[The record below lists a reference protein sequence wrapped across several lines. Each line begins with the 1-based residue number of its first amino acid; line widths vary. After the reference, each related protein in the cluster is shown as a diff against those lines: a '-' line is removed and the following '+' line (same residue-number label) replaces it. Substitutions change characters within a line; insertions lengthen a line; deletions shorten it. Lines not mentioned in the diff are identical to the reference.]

1 MEKVIKHNK
10 KIIRLNINLFFFVLN
25 LIQLGLVVWYGMNF
39 KNRSGVQ
46 ALLEFLNS
54 FALGVTSS
62 LAVLLNIKI
71 SKSSGI
77 RVVSKEIKA
86 KAVVQPTNEAPQVVK
101 QTTPEPSKPII
112 TPTVQPKVEHFSNQP
127 SSAPLGS
134 FTPTAPTA
142 PTAPTTPTTPAAQE
156 TQETQETQVT
166 QEVPATPSA
175 PVTPEVQTPQVQ
187 PSVQQQPKVQPN
199 VRPQVHMPTVEIPTI
214 QMPKPQLDSLMQET
228 EANNIVEAKVVEEPQ
243 VQPTQT
249 QPQVQT
255 QPQPQPQVQSQTTNP
270 QSMDEQQINFLYQFL
285 GQLTSLEDDIK
296 KLKDLRDHNQDNAI
310 VELRNKTS
318 EKIDAQRQYLA
329 PITRASRKSNYVVAC
344 CNIIEDFHKKVGDLL
359 DTIDDKTII
368 MHVNRLR
375 LRDHYFDKFDELYK
389 ELEDIRIEY
398 PAPFE
403 A

>member
-86 KAVVQPTNEAPQVVK
+86 KVVVQPTNEAPQEVK

-112 TPTVQPKVEHFSNQP
+112 TPTVQPKVENVSNQP

-134 FTPTAPTA
+134 FTPT
-142 PTAPTTPTTPAAQE
+142 TPATPAAPAAQE
-156 TQETQETQVT
+156 TQETQE
-166 QEVPATPSA
+166 VPTTPAA

-187 PSVQQQPKVQPN
+187 PSVQQQPQVQPN

-228 EANNIVEAKVVEEPQ
+228 EANNIVEAIVVEEPQ